1 MLKQKDRFKL
11 VAQLYPMRKVS
22 IIVIYF
28 LLLSGCKKS
37 IEKLKENAVISAMT
51 EGQWVIK
58 SFVKNGTI
66 ITSDFDG
73 YKFQF
78 YSNNTVDAIKN
89 NIVEK
94 TGTWNGDVT
103 TMTIAANFPNVL
115 LPLSQ
120 INGNWHI
127 DDNSWTFV
135 VASQNSG
142 SETKT
147 MRLEKL

>member
-1 MLKQKDRFKL
+1 MT
-11 VAQLYPMRKVS
+11 KVS
-22 IIVIYF
+22 IIAVFF
-28 LLLSGCKKS
+28 LLLTGCKKS

-78 YSNNTVDAIKN
+78 YSNNTVNAIKN

-103 TMTIAANFPNVL
+103 SMTITANFPNVL

-120 INGNWHI
+120 INGNWHV

>member
-1 MLKQKDRFKL
+1 
-11 VAQLYPMRKVS
+11 MRKVS
-22 IIVIYF
+22 IIVIFF

-37 IEKLKENAVISAMT
+37 IDKLKENAVISAMT

-142 SETKT
+142 SEAKT

>member
-1 MLKQKDRFKL
+1 
-11 VAQLYPMRKVS
+11 MRKVS
-22 IIVIYF
+22 AIIIFF

-37 IEKLKENAVISAMT
+37 IDKLKENAVISAMT
-51 EGQWVIK
+51 DGQWVIK
-58 SFVKNGTI
+58 TFVKNGTI

-103 TMTIAANFPNVL
+103 TMMIAADFPNVL

-120 INGNWHI
+120 LNGNWHV

-135 VASQNSG
+135 VASQKSG
-142 SETKT
+142 SDSKT

>member
-1 MLKQKDRFKL
+1 MT
-11 VAQLYPMRKVS
+11 KVS
-22 IIVIYF
+22 IIAIFF

-78 YSNNTVDAIKN
+78 YSNNTVDALKN

-103 TMTIAANFPNVL
+103 AMTITANFPNVL

>member
-1 MLKQKDRFKL
+1 
-11 VAQLYPMRKVS
+11 MRKVS
-22 IIVIYF
+22 TVIIFF

-37 IEKLKENAVISAMT
+37 IDKLKENAVISAMT

-58 SFVKNGTI
+58 NFVKNGTI

-103 TMTIAANFPNVL
+103 TMTIAADFPNAV
-115 LPLSQ
+115 LPLSH
-120 INGNWHI
+120 INGNWHV

-135 VASQNSG
+135 VASQKSG
-142 SETKT
+142 SETKN

>member
-1 MLKQKDRFKL
+1 
-11 VAQLYPMRKVS
+11 MRKVS
-22 IIVIYF
+22 IIAIFF

-78 YSNNTVDAIKN
+78 FSNNTVDAIKN

-120 INGNWHI
+120 INGNWHV

>member
-1 MLKQKDRFKL
+1 MT
-11 VAQLYPMRKVS
+11 KVS
-22 IIVIYF
+22 IIAIFF

-78 YSNNTVDAIKN
+78 YSNNTVDALKN

-103 TMTIAANFPNVL
+103 TMTIAAEFPNVL

>member
-1 MLKQKDRFKL
+1 
-11 VAQLYPMRKVS
+11 MRKVS
-22 IIVIYF
+22 IIVIF
-28 LLLSGCKKS
+28 CLLLSGCKKS
-37 IEKLKENAVISAMT
+37 IDKLKENAVISAMT

-78 YSNNTVDAIKN
+78 YSNNTVDAFKN

-94 TGTWNGDVT
+94 NGTWNGDVT

-142 SETKT
+142 TETKT

>member
-1 MLKQKDRFKL
+1 
-11 VAQLYPMRKVS
+11 MRKVS
-22 IIVIYF
+22 IIVIFF

-37 IEKLKENAVISAMT
+37 IDKLKENAVISAMT

-103 TMTIAANFPNVL
+103 AMTIAANFPNVI

>member
-1 MLKQKDRFKL
+1 MT
-11 VAQLYPMRKVS
+11 KVS
-22 IIVIYF
+22 IIAVFF
-28 LLLSGCKKS
+28 LLLTGCKKS

-78 YSNNTVDAIKN
+78 YSNNTVNAIKN

-103 TMTIAANFPNVL
+103 TMTITANFPNVL

-120 INGNWHI
+120 INGNWHV

>member
-1 MLKQKDRFKL
+1 
-11 VAQLYPMRKVS
+11 MRKVS
-22 IIVIYF
+22 AILIF
-28 LLLSGCKKS
+28 SLLLSGCKKT
-37 IEKLKENAVISAMT
+37 IDKLKENAVISAMT
-51 EGQWVIK
+51 DGQWVIK

-103 TMTIAANFPNVL
+103 TMMIAADFPNVL

-120 INGNWHI
+120 LNGNWHV
-127 DDNSWTFV
+127 DDNSLTFV
-135 VASQNSG
+135 VASQKAANES
-142 SETKT
+142 KT

>member
-1 MLKQKDRFKL
+1 MT
-11 VAQLYPMRKVS
+11 KVS
-22 IIVIYF
+22 IIAVFF
-28 LLLSGCKKS
+28 LLLTGCKKS

-89 NIVEK
+89 NVVEK

-120 INGNWHI
+120 INGNWHV

>member
-1 MLKQKDRFKL
+1 
-11 VAQLYPMRKVS
+11 MRKVS
-22 IIVIYF
+22 IIAIFF

-120 INGNWHI
+120 INGNWHV

>member
-1 MLKQKDRFKL
+1 MT
-11 VAQLYPMRKVS
+11 KVS
-22 IIVIYF
+22 IIAIFF

-78 YSNNTVDAIKN
+78 YSNNTVNALKN

-94 TGTWNGDVT
+94 TGTWNGDIT
-103 TMTIAANFPNVL
+103 TMTIAAEFPNVL

>member
-1 MLKQKDRFKL
+1 MT
-11 VAQLYPMRKVS
+11 KVS
-22 IIVIYF
+22 IIAIFF

-78 YSNNTVDAIKN
+78 YSNNTVNALKN

-94 TGTWNGDVT
+94 TGTWNGDIT
-103 TMTIAANFPNVL
+103 TMTIAAEFPNVL

-135 VASQNSG
+135 VASKNSG

>member
-1 MLKQKDRFKL
+1 
-11 VAQLYPMRKVS
+11 MRKVS
-22 IIVIYF
+22 IIAIFF

-78 YSNNTVDAIKN
+78 FSNNMVDAIKN

-120 INGNWHI
+120 INGNWHV

-142 SETKT
+142 TETKT

>member
-1 MLKQKDRFKL
+1 
-11 VAQLYPMRKVS
+11 
-22 IIVIYF
+22 
-28 LLLSGCKKS
+28 
-37 IEKLKENAVISAMT
+37 MT

-78 YSNNTVDAIKN
+78 YSTNTVDALKN

-94 TGTWNGDVT
+94 TGTWNGVIT
-103 TMTIAANFPNVL
+103 TMTIAAEFPNVL